1 MAKKTKKQIA
11 QERQDR
17 LKIGGANI
25 TRTANQA
32 LSRQADKLGIGN
44 SSRTTRT
51 DPIASRVSSELNS
64 QAQRLAEKRRREQQI
79 KREKQA
85 ALFDS
90 LQKERVSNKTNIN
103 RNITIGLRTDRP
115 KLNMKYIGG
124 GGAERSFDN
133 VGGGAERSLDPDK
146 GYEDKKLAG
155 KQKVTIDDLLGN
167 IKKQQ
172 TDPRLATVRRAG
184 TLQGADNVK
193 PAAGQNAKGT
203 DGGRTF
209 LQRSAEAQ
217 ITNPNSRLNQV
228 YRWRANAPSK
238 TGNTEQDIRNY
249 AAWQQEGQKLRM
261 YDMGSDVGMWSDE
274 KLAREIANE
283 QKEAAEAAGARPET
297 EEDRQALRVRG
308 KEIREEKGAYT
319 SLGVNGL
326 EDWRH
331 NRHIFEKPEDYEDD
345 ETYYDGLLW
354 DAAHNV
360 YDERGNVRE
369 GKTRYVDILQNGTDE
384 EADAVVDEVENL
396 WTRLQ
401 DGSIIRMAEE
411 NEELLAEERSIDA
424 AFGSYDDSY
433 LNSLLQEQGNRQ
445 QQNALIAGA
454 TGSGAYEAGNLPGA
468 PQLRMG
474 SAGETHYY
482 VPGDKTDEAYFQI
495 NNSWRSQQESAYAGG
510 VTENVSKA
518 LDQGYHWSQA
528 RNEWFLTDEEKQ
540 VFNKYYNN
548 GDKAN
553 AQAFL
558 DGLQSSLNA
567 RRTTYEQTDMRQRAA
582 GPLGFLEG
590 AATVPVNIAAGF
602 AGIYNTIAAA
612 VGDEDARDP
621 NSKNWTLQRYI
632 GTTRDERGNQWAQG
646 FEDAFGD
653 GAGDVGKFVYGV
665 TMSMADNIAA
675 MATAGGVTAT
685 VGLGGL
691 STRAAQA
698 IVQLIMSGEAT
709 SATMLEQLENGKDP
723 LEAALMAAGS
733 GLIEAITEK
742 YSLDAL
748 LDANPADLLGDAR
761 MIGRYLRRNAI
772 TEGSEEIVSDLLN
785 TTLDEI
791 MSMIRGHKS
800 EIRIKI
806 DQLVDEGMTEEDATR
821 QVSLEYWGQVGLSG
835 AAGALS
841 GLLLSGGNVASN
853 MFTQNAIGSRVRE
866 TEKKT
871 GKTASFVETILGMDK
886 ETRSYKLANK
896 IREAEQSGKT
906 PSNRQIGQ
914 LVQNAVMESSQKDTE
929 ANRNVQESV
938 AEAVGIKTR
947 KPAFVADYA
956 SVGEQMAKEDDI
968 REAEDNRKE
977 NGLPE
982 ITGSRKVIVLGEY
995 GKVKGLVQTKAGL
1008 KYAVDV
1014 NGTEN
1019 LVEASDIRATD
1030 FVTAAVI
1037 RNQATNPGLYSQGY
1051 TNQLLQEIESGSIQ
1065 DAGRFLA
1072 EATSIR
1078 LAAHTGAELPKT
1090 SMPAEMAQRLY
1101 NLTKTEYAQT
1111 RKRETAA
1118 DQRNAK
1124 GRGQGG
1130 ATFKGAQYGTKAFDE
1145 KIAGLTKTQ
1154 QDRINAYAELAK
1166 QAGIELTF
1174 LDNADIEAQGESFA
1188 DRAAELYGTES
1199 KAGIELNI
1207 EGENIGLVD
1216 GKRAVTGRHHIGV
1229 AFGHEMT
1236 HWIQRNSLDGYNNL
1250 EKFVFDTLRQKN
1262 GNSYVNQRVLEVMQ
1276 NQGLDIAGAM
1286 SEIVADSCDQ
1296 ILGSESL
1303 MKHIQETDQT
1313 LFGKIRDF
1321 VRSLVDRLRTAAQN
1335 MSESASW
1342 DARQM
1347 MGHVNELA
1355 RIWLGAYDEVLSG
1368 KTEIAEDNGT
1378 NKTRNSQAG
1387 IIDYEKPLRQQLT
1400 EYLRLTDKEK
1410 KATNKALIIG
1420 TTPEV
1425 LTKIGLAKLPMT
1437 INYKHVGNMLE
1448 GNYNDA
1454 KYRDDHIFDIEVLS
1468 HLPELIADPVAIIKD
1483 SNPGTVRI
1491 LVNMKSVSGKE
1502 TVVPLTVNAQK
1513 TIDRKRLDVNSIKSV
1528 YGKTDIAKELIAFI
1542 QKDSESDPRLY
1553 YVNKEKTQRIIS
1565 ASQTKLSESL
1575 MIPDGHI
1582 RNIPESELAVN
1593 DNKYNRAKPLKNQTN
1608 TVQFGEWFGD
1618 SKVVDENKNP
1628 LIVYHG
1634 TGVDFNAFDKNR
1646 QGQNFSQ
1653 SRGGFFFTNRKRTAE
1668 HYAKRYAEITAGSKD
1683 QENVLGVY
1691 LSIQNP
1697 YIRTA
1702 PSEVNPI
1709 DFFDWHSVDIMRE
1722 ADINGNDGIIVYG
1735 KRENLYIAFEP
1746 EQIKSATDNIGTF
1759 DKNKQNFRYSSA
1771 QINNRYMQAVNSGD
1785 MDTAQQM
1792 VDEAAEAAGYTK
1804 AAYHG
1809 TLSGGFTVF
1818 DKRKAHVGGNSGAG
1832 FYFSSNS
1839 EDSGANYSDVEGAD
1853 NYFKAEHLAEKIE
1866 NYIEETG
1873 ESEYNGVEI
1882 PEDADHDELLEIA
1895 KQMLAKNPQVYNV
1908 YLDQGK
1914 AYVRDF
1920 NKSTNLIEDVLE
1932 DFDES
1937 DYNRDD
1943 FDDDDEYEDAIYEGR
1958 TEAIAQAIS
1967 DAVYNGIADVDNYF
1981 EIVSNVDYES
1991 IIGDLTTRAL
2001 DYEALTWD
2009 DVHKV
2014 IADQYIDAIIDEEGE
2029 TADASSEITRAIVEA
2044 FGYDSIEDREVSKK
2058 FNQLKNMGEAGD
2070 TVHYIMFRSN
2080 QIKFAD
2086 PVTYNDQGEVI
2097 PPDERFKRDNNDIR
2111 YSLADP
2117 DVRRYLTN
2125 WARDHIEELQDM
2137 REQLLGGNSGK
2148 MAEDV
2153 ASAADR
2159 ERLRQIDREIEKWEQ
2174 RRVEAMGLDE
2184 DDLGAQYVTAW
2195 KHNDTARME
2204 EILMEKLSGTDGVIP
2219 YKAPV
2224 WYDSER
2230 HRQIANLLKEKNPEA
2245 VMIASVEMAALVP
2258 KNAVLIPMPPH
2269 TGSVTENT
2277 DTMVLARAISD
2288 LTHRPVLNALEGA
2301 ERERRQDTKQKKTG
2315 SQVKAEQLG
2324 FRQIAEIPEGMIPY
2338 FIDNVVGSGVTA
2350 QAAHDAIGSGI
2361 TLAYAK
2367 STRAAIS
2374 GLKNAAATYTD
2385 RLQTRLIPLDDRFD
2399 MEMTGVKGTRYS
2411 QADTSGADVNMW
2423 MSGLTAGSLQT
2434 EDERQLLQSWKDLR
2448 MQIQLSL
2455 KRQLDYKEK
2464 LKRLQN
2470 AETLTPAERDDMI
2483 ALQNRIEIQR
2493 NKQEQL
2499 ENELAKVTSSEGY
2512 AGMMYRQNA
2521 ILQDFIYGRTQEQV
2535 RDAVDAMV
2543 AEVDQLRQEI
2553 NAQAKELDKLRNA
2566 ESVKKLRK
2574 LLNEPEIKQMSDMLK
2589 AEYKSGM
2596 STNEIGSRLAEMALR
2611 QMQGQDTAEDVRQLA
2626 EDLINK
2632 MRGISNDALES
2643 LRGRTLV
2650 IGEEQLNRL
2659 KAENTNL
2666 REIRSRLKG
2675 SGVRIAVQEKS
2686 RLQEQWAELRET
2698 NQALPDIDA
2707 LEDADAVHAVV
2718 DYISQAVKNNGAVE
2732 LFGIDM
2738 QEVEGMVQ
2746 AAQGVVMTYLTDNAE
2761 ARTQI
2766 RAAMDSQDNGSL
2778 TGIRE
2783 RMNSIVQAGQKAKS
2797 WTTVLEKDVDQAL
2810 EYYNKTAR
2818 LAAREEKRKVREG
2831 LIAQLKS
2838 EHTGELIRQRMTFE
2852 RQMKEDRKARHL
2864 AEDNKALRSKINTV
2878 TKRLAKLITAETDQK
2893 NIPEEAKPLARILL
2907 RMITRN
2913 DLNGHRKITGM
2924 DHDQLANISRV
2935 LDVLDNRNGEF
2946 KPEDLDWLITGEG
2959 ENADYEIR
2967 DKIAMD
2973 LQNIESGILE
2983 YITAEGKRNITLQ
2996 DRKNALTRIQT
3007 AASEIMDVIA
3017 AKQRVEINGR
3027 KMWAEDLAF
3036 RAEDDMQKS
3045 RFKGEWT
3052 GGIGKIIGKLR
3063 AGVML
3068 GNMTPE
3074 YFFRF
3079 LHNDTLSL
3087 LFDEYHNAENR
3098 AGLEYGKAK
3107 DRIAQI
3113 AEEAGYSTWD
3123 LEKKYT
3129 VHLASGGSVQ
3139 LNIEQMLQL
3148 YATWKREEALQAGI
3162 NDTEKTYHLSKGG
3175 FYVEND
3181 AAHKIAGREIFR
3193 QRAYRMKAEDI
3204 TTLESLLTP
3213 QQIKYAEDIVSYLS
3227 NEMSQ
3232 LGNEASMRMY
3242 GIKKYNEKY
3251 YFPFEIWSGVKAVK
3265 SDTGAGGNQESH
3277 RAARPGFSNRLR
3289 NNANNALMI
3298 RGFTQ
3303 TATRHIVGMINY
3315 NTFAPAI
3322 ENTQR
3327 VMNAQTLTGE
3337 GDNQTRRNLWAVFG
3351 EAYGKDA
3358 LDYFQNF
3365 QKELNGGA
3373 TRVDKTFYDKL
3384 MSTFRK
3390 SAVAGSLSVSLQQP
3404 LSYIRASIMI
3414 NPKYLAEAINPV
3426 YWKGSLKEMQEYSGV
3441 AVLKDMGKF
3450 DMGIGQSAQQFLTPD
3465 AKQGR
3470 IRTGYD
3476 WMSEKTTILPTL
3488 MDNMTWTRMW
3498 TACKLEQH
3506 ALHPEMDMSSKEF
3519 LETVA
3524 KRFNDV
3530 LRKTQ
3535 VYDST
3540 LVRSRN
3546 MRSNNPIM
3554 KGLTSFMAEPTLTLN
3569 VLADAVMNAKE
3580 KGGKA
3585 KLAAAGAAFMLSAVA
3600 QALVK
3605 GLMGAGRTPDDK
3617 KTFEENVAYRFWY
3630 NFLNEAN
3637 PLSLIPGYSDMI
3649 TLLKKSELSDDAMS
3663 VFGKIF
3669 AAGKKL
3675 WNIGDSKNVYRDLE
3689 DSAGVL
3695 AQMFTNIPV
3704 KNLSRD
3710 ARAMYNFFE
3719 QPYAD
3724 RQTSAAVLKY
3734 QAIDQTM
3741 TADNLLGA
3749 INAMTGSGIY
3759 NTSNTAYYQRI
3770 LDARRDK
3777 RTQDEKDVMDYL
3789 TLAKGVEEKS
3799 IQSGVNGLIRKDE
3812 SMSVEDRLKELKE
3825 AGYSQTADF
3834 VKDQYKEGKITKQ
3847 EATKLLKVANPK
3859 AKDANIYFDLE
3870 QLDVEM
3876 KTGEKQ
3882 ENSNY
3887 FKLYAAIEE
3896 NKSDNIKSAVKE
3908 MLDHGYD
3915 KTLIKKQI
3923 GNKYKSI
3930 YLEATGAEK
3939 TKLFD
3944 ALTKAYKAVGLT
3956 AEEARKTIN
3965 SWKQT
3970 KK

>member
-1 MAKKTKKQIA
+1 MAKKSTSKKRE
-11 QERQDR
+11 QEATLRNARRADNTVAA
-17 LKIGGANI
+17 ANNKP
-25 TRTANQA
+25 TTTQQR
-32 LSRQADKLGIGN
+32 RKQADLFDFLTN
-44 SSRTTRT
+44 SRENQ
-51 DPIASRVSSELNS
+51 I
-64 QAQRLAEKRRREQQI
+64 RRRNETVKQQR
-79 KREKQA
+79 KAGALTVMNA
-85 ALFDS
+85 AKDQRF
-90 LQKERVSNKTNIN
+90 ENKPLDTL
-103 RNITIGLRTDRP
+103 GLRTDRP

-124 GGAERSFDN
+124 GGADRGFDN
-133 VGGGAERSLDPDK
+133 AGGGAERSFEPDK

-155 KQKVTIDDLLGN
+155 KPKVSIDDLLGN

-172 TDPRLATVRRAG
+172 TDTRLATARRAG
-184 TLQGADNVK
+184 AMQGADNVK
-193 PAAGQNAKGT
+193 PTAGQNAKGT
-203 DGGRTF
+203 DDGRTF

-228 YRWRANAPSK
+228 YRWQAAAPAK

-261 YDMGSDVGMWSDE
+261 YDMGENASMWSDE

-283 QKEAAEAAGARPET
+283 QKKAAEAAGARPET

-331 NRHIFEKPEDYEDD
+331 NRHIFEKPEDYEED

-411 NEELLAEERSIDA
+411 NEELLAEERGIDA

-445 QQNALIAGA
+445 QRKALTAGV
-454 TGSGAYEAGNLPGA
+454 TGSGVYDESYLPGA
-468 PQLRMG
+468 PQLRMTTE
-474 SAGETHYY
+474 GETYYY
-482 VPGDKTDEAYFQI
+482 VPGNKTDEAYFQI

-528 RNEWFLTDEEKQ
+528 RNEWFLTPEEQ
-540 VFNKYYNN
+540 YEFNILYES
-548 GDKAN
+548 GDKAR
-553 AQAFL
+553 AQAYL

-582 GPLGFLEG
+582 GPLGILEG
-590 AATVPVNIAAGF
+590 AATVPTNIAAGF
-602 AGIYNTIAAA
+602 VGIYNTIAAA
-612 VGDEDARDP
+612 VGNEDARDP

-723 LEAALMAAGS
+723 LEAAIMAAGS
-733 GLIEAITEK
+733 GLIEAATEK
-742 YSLDAL
+742 YSLEAL
-748 LDANPADLLGDAR
+748 LNIDPADLLGDAKL
-761 MIGRYLRRNAI
+761 IAKYLGKNAF
-772 TEGSEEIVSDLLN
+772 TEGSEEVASDLLN
-785 TTLDEI
+785 TAMDEI
-791 MSMIRGHKS
+791 VSMIQGHKS
-800 EIRIKI
+800 EIRTKVEE
-806 DQLVDEGMTEEDATR
+806 LTAGGMTEEDAMR
-821 QVSLEYWGQVGLSG
+821 QVSLEYWGQVGLDF

-914 LVQNAVMESSQKDTE
+914 LVQNAVMESSQEDTE

-938 AEAVGIKTR
+938 AEAVGIKKR
-947 KPAFVADYA
+947 KPAFVADYT

-1030 FVTAAVI
+1030 FATAAVI

-1101 NLTKTEYAQT
+1101 NLTKTEYAQA
-1111 RKRETAA
+1111 RQRETAA

-1124 GRGQGG
+1124 GRGQGR
-1130 ATFKGAQYGTKAFDE
+1130 ATFKGAQYGTEAFDE

-1174 LDNADIEAQGESFA
+1174 LDNADIEAQGEDFA

-1207 EGENIGLVD
+1207 EGEDIGLVD
-1216 GKRAVTGRHHIGV
+1216 GKRTVTGRHHIGV

-1236 HWIQRNSLDGYNNL
+1236 HWMQRNSLDGYNNL

-1262 GNSYVNQRVLEVMQ
+1262 GNSYVNQRILDVMQ
-1276 NQGLDIAGAM
+1276 SQGLDIAGAM

-1355 RIWLGAYDEVLSG
+1355 RIWLGAYDEALSG

-1378 NKTRNSQAG
+1378 NKTRNSQAK

-1400 EYLRLTDKEK
+1400 EYLRLPDKVK

-1448 GNYNDA
+1448 GDYNDA

-1483 SNPGTVRI
+1483 SNPGIVRI

-1528 YGKTDIAKELIAFI
+1528 YGKTDIVKELIAFI

-1565 ASQTKLSESL
+1565 ASQTKLSERL
-1575 MIPDGHI
+1575 TIPDGHI
-1582 RNIPESELAVN
+1582 RNIPESELTVN

-1735 KRENLYIAFEP
+1735 ERENLYIAFEP

-1759 DKNKQNFRYSSA
+1759 DKNKQNIRYSSA
-1771 QINNRYMQAVNSGD
+1771 KINDRYMQAVNSGD
-1785 MDTAQQM
+1785 MDTAQQL
-1792 VDEAAEAAGYTK
+1792 VDEAAEAAGYSIH
-1804 AAYHG
+1804 AFHG
-1809 TLSGGFTVF
+1809 TGRGDRVGTVF
-1818 DKRKAHVGGNSGAG
+1818 LPERATSGPMAFFTDNREIAENYARDKRDTSIQYDK
-1832 FYFSSNS
+1832 
-1839 EDSGANYSDVEGAD
+1839 
-1853 NYFKAEHLAEKIE
+1853 
-1866 NYIEETG
+1866 
-1873 ESEYNGVEI
+1873 EYG
-1882 PEDADHDELLEIA
+1882 DYYT
-1895 KQMLAKNPQVYNV
+1895 QFRAKNKY
-1908 YLDQGK
+1908 GK
-1914 AYVRDF
+1914 EVP
-1920 NKSTNLIEDVLE
+1920 V
-1932 DFDES
+1932 
-1937 DYNRDD
+1937 
-1943 FDDDDEYEDAIYEGR
+1943 
-1958 TEAIAQAIS
+1958 
-1967 DAVYNGIADVDNYF
+1967 
-1981 EIVSNVDYES
+1981 
-1991 IIGDLTTRAL
+1991 GDLWKTMSMAKRQQVLNA
-2001 DYEALTWD
+2001 ARHITWD
-2009 DVHKV
+2009 DEMENIIFDKNQMNGNGGFQDWLLREKNGNAIEALIEIWLNGGDLYNQEERFLDVLKMAGIDNVKWNNPDARDEKV
-2014 IADQYIDAIIDEEGE
+2014 YDVYLRIQNPFTTSTMYNEDFVQRLENWWEEQDQDRYAKETYNADPWDKNNRTVESWIEQARRDIESGRTTAWTSIPDAVTDFLK
-2029 TADASSEITRAIVEA
+2029 SE
-2044 FGYDSIEDREVSKK
+2044 GYDGIQDQGGKGG
-2058 FNQLKNMGEAGD
+2058 GESH
-2070 TVHYIMFRSN
+2070 TVWIPFASD
-2080 QIKFAD
+2080 QIKSTD
-2086 PVTYNDQGEVI
+2086 PVTYDNDGKVI
-2097 PPDERFKRDNNDIR
+2097 PLSERFKQQNNDIR

-2117 DVRRYLTN
+2117 DVRKYLSN
-2125 WARDHIEELQDM
+2125 WARDHVEELQEM
-2137 REQLLGGNSGK
+2137 RDQLLGGRSGR
-2148 MAEDV
+2148 MAEGV

-2184 DDLGAQYVTAW
+2184 DDLGAQYITAW

-2269 TGSVTENT
+2269 TGSVTEDT

-2288 LTHRPVLNALEGA
+2288 LTHRPVINALEGA

-2367 STRAAIS
+2367 STRAAIG
-2374 GLKNAAATYTD
+2374 GLKNVSATFMD

-2411 QADTSGADVNMW
+2411 QADDTSGADVNMW

-2470 AETLTPAERDDMI
+2470 AESLTPAERDDMI

-2543 AEVDQLRQEI
+2543 AEVDQLRKEI
-2553 NAQAKELDKLRNA
+2553 DNQAKELDKLRNA

-2574 LLNEPEIKQMSDMLK
+2574 LLNEPGIKQMSDMLR
-2589 AEYKSGM
+2589 AEYKSVM
-2596 STNEIGSRLAEMALR
+2596 SSNEIGSRLAEMALR

-2650 IGEEQLNRL
+2650 IGEEQLKRL

-2666 REIRSRLKG
+2666 REIRSQLKG

-2707 LEDADAVHAVV
+2707 MEDADAVHAVV

-2746 AAQGVVMTYLTDNAE
+2746 AAEGVVMTYLTDNAE

-2766 RAAMDSQDNGSL
+2766 RAAMVSRDNGSL

-2838 EHTGELIRQRMTFE
+2838 EHTGELIRQRMKFE
-2852 RQMKEDRKARHL
+2852 QQMKEDRKARHL
-2864 AEDNKALRSKINTV
+2864 AEDNKALRSKINAV

-3017 AKQRVEINGR
+3017 ARQKVEINGR

-3052 GGIGKIIGKLR
+3052 GGLGKIIGKLR

-3129 VHLASGGSVQ
+3129 VHLARGGSVQ

-3148 YATWKREEALQAGI
+3148 YATWKREEALQAGM
-3162 NDTEKTYHLSKGG
+3162 NDLEKTYHLDRGG

-3181 AAHKIAGREIFR
+3181 AAHKVAGREIFR
-3193 QRAYRMKAEDI
+3193 QRAYRMQAADM

-3289 NNANNALMI
+3289 NNASNALMI

-3337 GDNQTRRNLWAVFG
+3337 GDNQTKRNLWAVFG

-3373 TRVDKTFYDKL
+3373 TRVDRTFYDKL

-3426 YWKGSLKEMQEYSGV
+3426 YWKGSLKEMEQYSGV
-3441 AVLKDMGKF
+3441 AVLKRMGKF

-3470 IRTGYD
+3470 IRTGYE
-3476 WMSEKTTILPTL
+3476 WMSEKTTILPNL

-3519 LETVA
+3519 METVA

-3569 VLADAVMNAKE
+3569 VLADAVMNAKG

-3585 KLAAAGAAFMLSAVA
+3585 NLAKAGAAFMLSAVA

-3617 KTFEENVAYRFWY
+3617 KTFLENLAYRFWY

-3637 PLSLIPGYSDMI
+3637 PMSLIPGYSDLI
-3649 TLLKKSELSDDAMS
+3649 TLLQDGELSDDAMN
-3663 VFGKIF
+3663 VVGKIF
-3669 AAGKKL
+3669 STGKYFERL
-3675 WNIGDSKNVYRDLE
+3675 FTGTSKDVYRDIE

-3695 AQMFTNIPV
+3695 AQLFTNIPL

-3710 ARAMYNFFE
+3710 GRAMYNFFA

-3724 RQTSAAVLKY
+3724 RPTSSAVLKY

-3749 INAMTGSGIY
+3749 LNALTGSGIY

-3770 LDARRDK
+3770 LDAKKGD
-3777 RTQDEKDVMDYL
+3777 RTEEEKAIMEYL
-3789 TLAKGVEEKS
+3789 TLGKGVKTEDVEE
-3799 IQSGVNGLIRKDE
+3799 GVRKQIRKDE
-3812 SMSVEDRLKELKE
+3812 DLDSETKMQMQKEYGLDSGSSFILDEYEKGNLTRKE
-3825 AGYSQTADF
+3825 AEKLYR
-3834 VKDQYKEGKITKQ
+3834 Q
-3847 EATKLLKVANPK
+3847 ERPK
-3859 AKDANIYFDLE
+3859 ANDKDVLEAFDKIDRKKAGK
-3870 QLDVEM
+3870 DV
-3876 KTGEKQ
+3876 TGYT
-3882 ENSNY
+3882 NY
-3887 FKLYAAIEE
+3887 TPLYEAIEE
-3896 NKSDNIKSAVKE
+3896 NKSDSIRSAVKY
-3908 MLDHGYD
+3908 MTDHGFKAAD
-3915 KTLIKKQI
+3915 IAEQI
-3923 GNKYKSI
+3923 GNHYKPL
-3930 YLEATGAEK
+3930 YLAATGTAK

-3944 ALTKAYKAVGLT
+3944 ALTKAYKAAGLT
-3956 AEEARKTIN
+3956 ADEARKKIN